1 MSCCG
6 QKRAL
11 LNTATH
17 SRSTPRSSLSFEAG
31 ASVAY
36 PSHAGD
42 VMVRYIGAGALS
54 IRGPRTGRVY
64 YVLRPGAVI
73 GVEAKDVDG
82 LLRTQVFVR

>member
-17 SRSTPRSSLSFEAG
+17 SRSTSRPSLSLGAG
-31 ASVAY
+31 DSFAHS
-36 PSHAGD
+36 SHPGD
-42 VMVRYIGAGALS
+42 VMVRYIGPGALS

-64 YVLRPGAVI
+64 DVLRPGAVI

-82 LLRTQVFVR
+82 LLRTRVFVR